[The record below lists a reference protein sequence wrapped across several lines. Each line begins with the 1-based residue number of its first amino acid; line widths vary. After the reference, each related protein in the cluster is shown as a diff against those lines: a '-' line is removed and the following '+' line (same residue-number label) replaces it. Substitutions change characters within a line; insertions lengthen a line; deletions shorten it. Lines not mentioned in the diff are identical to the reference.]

1 MLLLCTRIHG
11 IQRENPVSLL
21 PLDVCVVC
29 CKKERKMTVKIQ
41 RYQEKKR
48 GMVTKTADVW
58 HVRSFLKGGRAVGLD
73 VPNNL

>member
-41 RYQEKKR
+41 RYKEKR
-48 GMVTKTADVW
+48 EGW
-58 HVRSFLKGGRAVGLD
+58 
-73 VPNNL
+73 